1 MALIELKN
9 VTYQVGD
16 EQVLKEVNL
25 KLEEGDWF
33 TLTGPSGCGKSTILR
48 LIADLISATS
58 GELTYQGQA
67 IESYQ
72 PEEYRRQVSYCFQQ
86 ANLFGETVRDNLE
99 FPYLVRGQKIDQK
112 RAEAVLKTVALDAS
126 YLDKKIVDLSGGEK
140 QRVGLVRNL
149 LFTPQVLLLDEV
161 TTGLDEENKR
171 IVRATIEDAYQQ
183 GVTIMEITHDQVEL
197 ANAKHL
203 VKMEEKGLLNA

>member
-58 GELTYQGQA
+58 G
-67 IESYQ
+67 
-72 PEEYRRQVSYCFQQ
+72 
-86 ANLFGETVRDNLE
+86 
-99 FPYLVRGQKIDQK
+99 
-112 RAEAVLKTVALDAS
+112 
-126 YLDKKIVDLSGGEK
+126 
-140 QRVGLVRNL
+140 
-149 LFTPQVLLLDEV
+149 
-161 TTGLDEENKR
+161 
-171 IVRATIEDAYQQ
+171 
-183 GVTIMEITHDQVEL
+183 
-197 ANAKHL
+197 
-203 VKMEEKGLLNA
+203 

>member
-58 GELTYQGQA
+58 GELTYQG
-67 IESYQ
+67 
-72 PEEYRRQVSYCFQQ
+72 
-86 ANLFGETVRDNLE
+86 
-99 FPYLVRGQKIDQK
+99 
-112 RAEAVLKTVALDAS
+112 
-126 YLDKKIVDLSGGEK
+126 
-140 QRVGLVRNL
+140 
-149 LFTPQVLLLDEV
+149 
-161 TTGLDEENKR
+161 
-171 IVRATIEDAYQQ
+171 
-183 GVTIMEITHDQVEL
+183 
-197 ANAKHL
+197 
-203 VKMEEKGLLNA
+203 

>member
-1 MALIELKN
+1 M
-9 VTYQVGD
+9 
-16 EQVLKEVNL
+16 
-25 KLEEGDWF
+25 
-33 TLTGPSGCGKSTILR
+33 
-48 LIADLISATS
+48 
-58 GELTYQGQA
+58 
-67 IESYQ
+67 
-72 PEEYRRQVSYCFQQ
+72 
-86 ANLFGETVRDNLE
+86 
-99 FPYLVRGQKIDQK
+99 VRGQKLDQK

-126 YLDKKIVDLSGGEK
+126 YLDKKVADLSGGEK

-183 GVTIMEITHDQVEL
+183 GVTIMEITHDLGEL

>member
-67 IESYQ
+67 IESY
-72 PEEYRRQVSYCFQQ
+72 
-86 ANLFGETVRDNLE
+86 
-99 FPYLVRGQKIDQK
+99 
-112 RAEAVLKTVALDAS
+112 
-126 YLDKKIVDLSGGEK
+126 
-140 QRVGLVRNL
+140 
-149 LFTPQVLLLDEV
+149 
-161 TTGLDEENKR
+161 
-171 IVRATIEDAYQQ
+171 
-183 GVTIMEITHDQVEL
+183 
-197 ANAKHL
+197 
-203 VKMEEKGLLNA
+203 

>member
-72 PEEYRRQVSYCFQQ
+72 PE
-86 ANLFGETVRDNLE
+86 
-99 FPYLVRGQKIDQK
+99 
-112 RAEAVLKTVALDAS
+112 
-126 YLDKKIVDLSGGEK
+126 
-140 QRVGLVRNL
+140 
-149 LFTPQVLLLDEV
+149 
-161 TTGLDEENKR
+161 
-171 IVRATIEDAYQQ
+171 
-183 GVTIMEITHDQVEL
+183 
-197 ANAKHL
+197 
-203 VKMEEKGLLNA
+203 

>member
-67 IESYQ
+67 IESYLAK
-72 PEEYRRQVSYCFQQ
+72 PF
-86 ANLFGETVRDNLE
+86 
-99 FPYLVRGQKIDQK
+99 
-112 RAEAVLKTVALDAS
+112 
-126 YLDKKIVDLSGGEK
+126 
-140 QRVGLVRNL
+140 
-149 LFTPQVLLLDEV
+149 V
-161 TTGLDEENKR
+161 TT
-171 IVRATIEDAYQQ
+171 
-183 GVTIMEITHDQVEL
+183 
-197 ANAKHL
+197 
-203 VKMEEKGLLNA
+203 

>member
-1 MALIELKN
+1 MVHPDRA
-9 VTYQVGD
+9 VG
-16 EQVLKEVNL
+16 VR
-25 KLEEGDWF
+25 EE
-33 TLTGPSGCGKSTILR
+33 STILR

-99 FPYLVRGQKIDQK
+99 FPYLVRGQKLDQK

-126 YLDKKIVDLSGGEK
+126 YLDKKVTDLSGGEK

-161 TTGLDEENKR
+161 TTGLDEENKW

-203 VKMEEKGLLNA
+203 VKMDEKGLLNA

>member
-58 GELTYQGQA
+58 GELVPCQ
-67 IESYQ
+67 
-72 PEEYRRQVSYCFQQ
+72 
-86 ANLFGETVRDNLE
+86 
-99 FPYLVRGQKIDQK
+99 
-112 RAEAVLKTVALDAS
+112 
-126 YLDKKIVDLSGGEK
+126 
-140 QRVGLVRNL
+140 
-149 LFTPQVLLLDEV
+149 
-161 TTGLDEENKR
+161 
-171 IVRATIEDAYQQ
+171 
-183 GVTIMEITHDQVEL
+183 
-197 ANAKHL
+197 
-203 VKMEEKGLLNA
+203 

>member
-58 GELTYQGQA
+58 GELTY
-67 IESYQ
+67 
-72 PEEYRRQVSYCFQQ
+72 
-86 ANLFGETVRDNLE
+86 
-99 FPYLVRGQKIDQK
+99 
-112 RAEAVLKTVALDAS
+112 
-126 YLDKKIVDLSGGEK
+126 
-140 QRVGLVRNL
+140 
-149 LFTPQVLLLDEV
+149 
-161 TTGLDEENKR
+161 
-171 IVRATIEDAYQQ
+171 
-183 GVTIMEITHDQVEL
+183 
-197 ANAKHL
+197 
-203 VKMEEKGLLNA
+203 

>member
-86 ANLFGETVRDNLE
+86 ANLFGETVRDNL
-99 FPYLVRGQKIDQK
+99 VRGQKLDQK

-126 YLDKKIVDLSGGEK
+126 YLDKKVTDLSGGEK

-183 GVTIMEITHDQVEL
+183 GVTIMEITHDQGEL

>member
-72 PEEYRRQVSYCFQQ
+72 PEEYKGSRSWRSPTTRV
-86 ANLFGETVRDNLE
+86 NL
-99 FPYLVRGQKIDQK
+99 P
-112 RAEAVLKTVALDAS
+112 
-126 YLDKKIVDLSGGEK
+126 
-140 QRVGLVRNL
+140 
-149 LFTPQVLLLDEV
+149 TPS
-161 TTGLDEENKR
+161 T
-171 IVRATIEDAYQQ
+171 
-183 GVTIMEITHDQVEL
+183 
-197 ANAKHL
+197 
-203 VKMEEKGLLNA
+203 

>member
-67 IESYQ
+67 IES
-72 PEEYRRQVSYCFQQ
+72 
-86 ANLFGETVRDNLE
+86 
-99 FPYLVRGQKIDQK
+99 
-112 RAEAVLKTVALDAS
+112 
-126 YLDKKIVDLSGGEK
+126 
-140 QRVGLVRNL
+140 
-149 LFTPQVLLLDEV
+149 
-161 TTGLDEENKR
+161 
-171 IVRATIEDAYQQ
+171 
-183 GVTIMEITHDQVEL
+183 
-197 ANAKHL
+197 
-203 VKMEEKGLLNA
+203 